1 MIFDFIE
8 IPNVFDNVD
17 EIVTMAKQQ
26 LYVLKEAHY
35 HNENNGTF
43 YNGVRSKGLE
53 DIDKDKFYEMMDQI
67 FSKCMKHRF
76 INDMNKVKF
85 IYGWEASG
93 YFHIMREQDKYND
106 QWLHKDDLALL
117 AGVVYL
123 NPNPKPNTGTIVN
136 VNGEERI
143 VENEYNKLV
152 MYDTNFWHA
161 PQGGFGTDTNDSR
174 LSFVFFIND
183 FKMQAQVDREI
194 KKEE

>member
-1 MIFDFIE
+1 MLIDFIE
-8 IPNVFDNVD
+8 IPNVFDNPD
-17 EIVTMAKQQ
+17 EIVNLAKREM
-26 LYVLKEAHY
+26 YVLKEAHY
-35 HNENNGTF
+35 HNVNHTTH

-53 DIDKDKFYEMMDQI
+53 DIDKDKFYGMMDEI

-106 QWLHKDDLALL
+106 QWMHKDDLALL

-143 VENEYNKLV
+143 VKNEYNKLV

-161 PQGGFGTDTNDSR
+161 PQGGFGEDTNDSR

-183 FKMQAQVDREI
+183 FKMQVRID
-194 KKEE
+194 KEKDEK

>member
-1 MIFDFIE
+1 MLIDFIE
-8 IPNVFDNVD
+8 IPNVFDNPD
-17 EIVTMAKQQ
+17 EIVNLAKREM
-26 LYVLKEAHY
+26 YVLKEAHY
-35 HNENNGTF
+35 HNVNHTTH

-53 DIDKDKFYEMMDQI
+53 DIDKDKFYGMMDEI

-106 QWLHKDDLALL
+106 QWIHKDDLALL

-161 PQGGFGTDTNDSR
+161 PQGGFGEDTNDSR

-183 FKMQAQVDREI
+183 FKMQVQID
-194 KKEE
+194 KEKDEK